1 MPPELLQ
8 AVVSWRAAQA
18 RGGVPPN
25 QPIADK
31 ALVEVLVRLIFR
43 LSGAPLLAVI
53 ALVFAAAP
61 ASAHTG
67 FESSDPA
74 DGATASAP
82 VDTIT
87 LVFTGAAEPTG
98 TGFEIL
104 DPTGQVRTPTDAT
117 SNDGSTWVL
126 QFEPPLSGGAVGVR
140 WMVKAPDAHP
150 IEGSFSFTTPT
161 TSPPPGPEQEAATG
175 SDDGLSPTPPPAVE
189 SQAVATAG
197 LDDFLDTGGDSTATP
212 RRIGAAARM
221 VVLIGTFVGVGALI
235 FAAAVLRGDHRDV
248 RHVLHWVRRA
258 GILVV
263 IGASVELVAQIAVEG
278 GGDWSALWAPSTVT
292 DVVASSFGIAVALR
306 IVGGAALASGA
317 RLDITH
323 ASEVPDP
330 VVAIKEL
337 VGVGAGPGSGG
348 LTDNSNAPRDGRPA
362 GGEPYVHHGD
372 HAWQP
377 TVDSAGAVLG
387 AIAVVAAHLF
397 DGHTVTK
404 GDRLWTGLADI
415 VHVTGG
421 AIWAGGVL
429 MLTAVLWRRHRHGR
443 QLRAL
448 QLAIRFS
455 VVATLALVAVGV
467 AGAALTV
474 IVLDSPSELWATQW
488 GRTLIAKTMFVA
500 AAAAAGGYNHH
511 VLIPQLQA
519 TPDDPVLAHR
529 FRTIV
534 TGEALALTAV
544 LATTALLMG
553 AAS

>member
-1 MPPELLQ
+1 MRP
-8 AVVSWRAAQA
+8 
-18 RGGVPPN
+18 
-25 QPIADK
+25 
-31 ALVEVLVRLIFR
+31 IFR
-43 LSGAPLLAVI
+43 LCCALLLAVV
-53 ALVFAAAP
+53 ALVLAAAP

-74 DGATASAP
+74 DGATVSEP

-98 TGFEIL
+98 TGFEVL

-117 SNDGSTWVL
+117 SDDGSTWVL
-126 QFEPPLSGGAVGVR
+126 RFDPPLSGGVVGVR

-150 IEGSFSFTTPT
+150 IGGSFSFTTPAAT
-161 TSPPPGPEQEAATG
+161 EPVQAPEQDAAAAA
-175 SDDGLSPTPPPAVE
+175 DPDNGLSPRPAPLVE
-189 SQAVATAG
+189 SEAAASTG
-197 LDDFLDTGGDSTATP
+197 LDEFLDTGGDSAATP
-212 RRIGAAARM
+212 RRIGAGARM
-221 VVLIGTFVGVGALI
+221 LTLIGTLVAVGALI

-263 IGASVELVAQIAVEG
+263 IGAGLEFVAQIAVEG
-278 GGDWSALWAPSTVT
+278 GGEWSALWAPSTVA
-292 DVVASSFGIAVALR
+292 DVAASSFGIAVALR
-306 IVGGAALASGA
+306 ILGGAALASGA

-323 ASEVPDP
+323 ATDVPDP

-337 VGVGAGPGSGG
+337 VGVGASPGSGG
-348 LTDNSNAPRDGRPA
+348 LTDDAPRHGRPA
-362 GGEPYVHHGD
+362 RAGEPYVHHGD

-377 TVDSAGAVLG
+377 TVDSAGALLG

-467 AGAALTV
+467 AGVALTV
-474 IVLDSPSELWATQW
+474 IVLDSPSELWATEW
-488 GRTLIAKTMFVA
+488 GRTLIAKTLFVA
-500 AAAAAGGYNHH
+500 AAAAAGGYNHQ

-534 TGEALALTAV
+534 TGEALALIAV

>member
-1 MPPELLQ
+1 
-8 AVVSWRAAQA
+8 
-18 RGGVPPN
+18 
-25 QPIADK
+25 
-31 ALVEVLVRLIFR
+31 VRLIFR
-43 LSGAPLLAVI
+43 LCGASLLAVI
-53 ALVFAAAP
+53 ALVLAAAP

-74 DGATASAP
+74 DGTTVDAP

-87 LVFTGAAEPTG
+87 LVFTGAVEPTG

-104 DPTGQVRTPTDAT
+104 DPTGQIRTPIDAT
-117 SNDGSTWVL
+117 TDDGSTWVL
-126 QFEPPLSGGAVGVR
+126 RFDPPLSGGVVGVR

-150 IEGSFSFTTPT
+150 IDGSFRFTTPAAAPAPT
-161 TSPPPGPEQEAATG
+161 PEQDALAAEEPAG
-175 SDDGLSPTPPPAVE
+175 GLSPTPAPAVE
-189 SQAVATAG
+189 SQAVAATG
-197 LDDFLDTGGDSTATP
+197 LNEFLDTGGDSAATP
-212 RRIGAAARM
+212 RRIGAGARM
-221 VVLIGTFVGVGALI
+221 VTLIGTLVGVGALI

-258 GILVV
+258 GIVVV
-263 IGASVELVAQIAVEG
+263 IGAAAELVAQVAVEG
-278 GGDWSALWAPSTVT
+278 GGDWSALWAPSIVT

-306 IVGGAALASGA
+306 VLGGAALASGA
-317 RLDITH
+317 RLHITH
-323 ASEVPDP
+323 ASEVSDP

-337 VGVGAGPGSGG
+337 VGVGAGPRSGG
-348 LTDNSNAPRDGRPA
+348 LADDSDAPRHGRPVGA
-362 GGEPYVHHGD
+362 GEPYVHHDD

-377 TVDSAGAVLG
+377 TVDSAGAVFG

-404 GDRLWTGLADI
+404 GDRLWTAIADI

-443 QLRAL
+443 ELRAL
-448 QLAIRFS
+448 QLAVRFS
-455 VVATLALVAVGV
+455 VVATIALVAVGLT
-467 AGAALTV
+467 GLALAV
-474 IVLDSPSELWATQW
+474 IVLDSPSELWATEW
-488 GRTLIAKTMFVA
+488 GRTLIAKTLFVA

-511 VLIPQLQA
+511 SLIPQLQV

-534 TGEALALTAV
+534 TGEALALIAA
-544 LATTALLMG
+544 LAATALLMG